1 MRAADDY
8 GYLEMNCFSNA
19 FDHFEHASKALGGLD
34 DPFRWKWA
42 TIALSSGLY
51 HLMICALEG
60 LDPEGVIDFR
70 RMNKDD
76 AVALK
81 SAQEQGNALA
91 VEAIR
96 DRMRTKHPSK
106 LIGFKDALKEIKK
119 PGTTD
124 CVLGEAQITISS
136 QCESNILKLRDELRN
151 EFEHFIPITHAIEQR
166 VFIQPMKDTL
176 HVATQLL
183 DARSIC
189 LNYADGRD
197 RFGALLTQI
206 GLLLDM
212 NEKWPL
218 SKMDAMQDSE

>member
-1 MRAADDY
+1 MKTADDY
-8 GYLEMNCFSNA
+8 GYLEVDYFKRGK
-19 FDHFEHASKALGGLD
+19 EALVDLD

-42 TIALSSGLY
+42 TIGLSSGLY

-81 SAQEQGNALA
+81 SAQERGDVLE

-96 DRMRTKHPSK
+96 DRMRRNPRVSK

-124 CVLGEAQITISS
+124 CVLGEARITISS
-136 QCESNILKLRDELRN
+136 QCESNILKLRGKHRN
-151 EFEHFIPITHAIEQR
+151 EFEHYIPETQAIPQLN
-166 VFIQPMKDTL
+166 FIQPMRDTL

-183 DARSIC
+183 DARNIY

-197 RFGALLTQI
+197 PLGALLIQI

-212 NEKWPL
+212 NEKWLL
-218 SKMDAMQDSE
+218 SKAAGQVSLVPSQ